1 MPRRYRLFVLT
12 VVISVVIALAA
23 PLLRSFASA
32 SEERDEVVIRKLLE
46 KQVVDWNRKNLD
58 AFLEAY
64 WHAPGV
70 VFQSGPTRTDGFEAM
85 RKRYQARY
93 QAEGREMG
101 KLSFVGV
108 EVIPLGP
115 DSAFVRGR
123 WELSLSDGKKPGG
136 LFTLILR
143 KVHEGWR
150 IVHDHTSS

>member
-1 MPRRYRLFVLT
+1 MPRRFCLFAPL
-12 VVISVVIALAA
+12 VVISLAIALTT

-32 SEERDEVVIRKLLE
+32 SGERDEVVIRKLLE
-46 KQVVDWNRKNLD
+46 KQVADWNRKDVD

-64 WHAPGV
+64 WYAPGV
-70 VFQSGPTRTDGFEAM
+70 VFQSGSTRTDGFEAM

-101 KLSFVGV
+101 KLAFDGV

-123 WELSLSDGKKPGG
+123 WELTLSEGKKPGG
-136 LFTLILR
+136 LFTLIYR
-143 KVHEGWR
+143 KVREGWR